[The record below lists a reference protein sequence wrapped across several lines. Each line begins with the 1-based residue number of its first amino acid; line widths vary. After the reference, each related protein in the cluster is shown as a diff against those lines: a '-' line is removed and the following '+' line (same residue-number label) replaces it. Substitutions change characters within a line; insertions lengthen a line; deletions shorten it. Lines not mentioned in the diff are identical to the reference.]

1 MLFLVMGGFLLL
13 LLIGL
18 PVYLALAIPS
28 LIYIVTEGLPLS
40 TAAYAVYQSITSFSL
55 VAAPLFIL
63 MGALAN
69 EFGET
74 ERIFLFAKRLLRSRP
89 GYSARVN
96 VVVSLIFAGI
106 SGSAVADVGGLGQI
120 EARAME
126 REGFKRDYAG
136 ALSAATAVVGP
147 IFPPSI
153 PLIIFAATAQVSTL
167 DALLAGIVPAL
178 VITGVLYLF
187 VVWQVPRKLTRP
199 VTVTDFAGEGD
210 PGFIASLTGALP
222 MLLLVPL
229 IVGGM
234 LLGAMS
240 PTEAGAFAVLYL
252 VALQAMRGKL
262 TLQGSVRCLSDTFTV
277 TASILLVVGAAAIF
291 GRVLVLERFPQLVT
305 MWFLQLS
312 DNPIVVLL
320 VINALLLL
328 IGMFME
334 TIAALVIMTPILLTV
349 TSGIGVDPIHL
360 GVILVFNLTIGLVT
374 PPLGVAVYTVSS
386 VIGVPP
392 DRVFKELL
400 PLYIPLLIAL
410 LIITFVPSTSLLFR

>member
-1 MLFLVMGGFLLL
+1 MLLFVIGGFLLL
-13 LLIGL
+13 LLMGL

-28 LIYIVTEGLPLS
+28 LLYIVVEGLPLS
-40 TAAYAVYQSITSFSL
+40 TAAYAVYQSLTSFPL

-74 ERIFLFAKRLLRSRP
+74 ERIFLFAKRLLRSRR

-96 VVVSLIFAGI
+96 VVVSLIFAGV
-106 SGSAVADVGGLGQI
+106 SGSAVADVGGLGQM

-153 PLIIFAATAQVSTL
+153 PLIIFAATVQVSTL
-167 DALLAGIVPAL
+167 DALLAGVVPAL
-178 VITGVLYLF
+178 VIAGVLYVF
-187 VVWQVPRKLTRP
+187 VVWQVPRKLGRA
-199 VTVTDFAGEGD
+199 VAVTDDADAGEPD
-210 PGFIASLTGALP
+210 FIGALVGALP
-222 MLLLVPL
+222 MVLLAPL
-229 IVGGM
+229 IVCGM
-234 LLGAMS
+234 LLGVMS
-240 PTEAGAFAVLYL
+240 PSEAGAFAVLYIL
-252 VALQAMRGKL
+252 GLQAVRGRL
-262 TLQGSVRCLSDTFTV
+262 TLSGCLRCLADTFTV
-277 TASILLVVGAAAIF
+277 TASILIIVGAAAIF

-312 DNPIVVLL
+312 DDPIVILL
-320 VINALLLL
+320 VVNALLLL
-328 IGMFME
+328 VGMFME
-334 TIAALVIMTPILLTV
+334 TIAALVILAPILLTV

-360 GVILVFNLTIGLVT
+360 GVILVFNLTLGLVT

-386 VIGVPP
+386 AIGTPP
-392 DRVFKELL
+392 DRVFKEMV

-410 LIITFVPSTSLLFR
+410 LVITFVPSISLIFK